1 MAIAEKPIRP
11 DAVDALLRY
20 AWPGNVRELENLIER
35 ALVLSEGPAIDARRI
50 CPDALTRVDGHT
62 NGSVRE
68 EVLGGR
74 KSLGVAVDEF
84 ERDLIEE
91 ALRQTDFNQTRAA
104 ERLGTTRR
112 ILKYRM
118 DKLGIDASD
127 RNGASHNGHA
137 ERNGASRLHLDR

>member
-35 ALVLSEGPAIDARRI
+35 ALVLSEGPAVTLADL
-50 CPDALTRVDGHT
+50 PDALTRVDGHT

-74 KSLGVAVDEF
+74 KSIGVAVDEF

-91 ALRQTDFNQTRAA
+91 ALRQTEFNQTRAA
-104 ERLGTTRR
+104 ERR

-127 RNGASHNGHA
+127 RNGASHNGHS

>member
-1 MAIAEKPIRP
+1 M
-11 DAVDALLRY
+11 
-20 AWPGNVRELENLIER
+20 
-35 ALVLSEGPAIDARRI
+35 
-50 CPDALTRVDGHT
+50 
-62 NGSVRE
+62 RE

-84 ERDLIEE
+84 ERELIAE
-91 ALRQTDFNQTRAA
+91 ALQQTDFNQTRAA

-127 RNGASHNGHA
+127 RNGASHNGHS